1 MTSELA
7 EFPELLTIYR
17 RIAVSFL
24 LALHPISRQNFL
36 SIGSWDSLFADFGEL
51 ESIAILPLTGVVF
64 WGIGVAIQNHCR
76 DFIWLLCCSMVSFSI
91 TLHVS
96 AQC

>member
-36 SIGSWDSLFADFGEL
+36 GTGSWDSLFADFGEL
-51 ESIAILPLTGVVF
+51 ESIASLT
-64 WGIGVAIQNHCR
+64 A
-76 DFIWLLCCSMVSFSI
+76 SI
-91 TLHVS
+91 S
-96 AQC
+96 